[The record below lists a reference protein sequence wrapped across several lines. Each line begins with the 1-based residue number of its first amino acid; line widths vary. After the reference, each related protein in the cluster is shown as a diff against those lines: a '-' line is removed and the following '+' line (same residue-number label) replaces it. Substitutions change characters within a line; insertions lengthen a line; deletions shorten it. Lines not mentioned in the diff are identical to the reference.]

1 MDRRTRSVNATLL
14 ALFVIAAASGGLAFA
29 LGVAPLATV
38 VVVVHGASGFGLLV
52 LIPAKSRI
60 ARRGMRRP
68 GKSRKVISWTL
79 SVLVAAA
86 LAGGLLH
93 AVRGF
98 VPVLGLLPMQI
109 HVGAAL
115 AAAGLLAAHVLPH
128 RHRRSPLVRRV
139 DLDRRTALLAATV
152 AVGGLALRAVAPGR
166 ERRFTGSHQVAALPV
181 TQWLFDPVLALD
193 PTAWRLRLPGRALDL
208 AALAVLAADDRPRG
222 DRLHGRLVG
231 RGGVARG
238 AARGSRAAAVGAG
251 LVSATGYRRRLPGPD
266 GVLLAT
272 HAGGAPLADGH
283 GGPARLVVP
292 GRRGSGR
299 SSGWSRS
306 SRPRSRGGGRRRYP
320 CSDSSS
326 TSQMRTTITLRAAP
340 RADRLPHP
348 WNIRVK

>member
-79 SVLVAAA
+79 SVLVAVA

-128 RHRRSPLVRRV
+128 RHRRWPLVRRV
-139 DLDRRTALLAATV
+139 DLDRRTVLQAGTV

-166 ERRFTGSHQVAALPV
+166 ERQFTGSHEVAALPV

-208 AALAVLAADDRPRG
+208 AALAASPQTTVRAVIDCTGGWWVEEEWRGVLLADLGLPRSAL
-222 DRLHGRLVG
+222 DV
-231 RGGVARG
+231 
-238 AARGSRAAAVGAG
+238 
-251 LVSATGYRRRLPGPD
+251 VSATGYRRRLPGPD

-292 GRRGSGR
+292 GRRGF
-299 SSGWSRS
+299 WWVKWVVAIE
-306 SRPRSRGGGRRRYP
+306 PTEEP
-320 CSDSSS
+320 WWW
-326 TSQMRTTITLRAAP
+326 QP
-340 RADRLPHP
+340 PLPLQ
-348 WNIRVK
+348 